1 MSSSLTL
8 LWSDRP
14 PALTFWGPVTGHVAG
29 PQKHLSPTHSMTLRV
44 LQPCSGHVPA
54 GNMEQDPGF
63 HPCPTV
69 HTAGPGWVEPRAGPH
84 PNLEIAGEMGRGRRG
99 SEWAAGGP
107 LVGASSAEGPES
119 EAHLSGPRWSPQIF
133 WTILSMGDGEKDQA
147 RTRPDPDVSACGAW
161 VGRPPFAKAHPLLP
175 PTHRSSLPGGHIAAR
190 LVRGQRPQLVGSHIH
205 VSSAKSLLKG
215 PRLEINSL
223 KLKSITM
230 TNINTDCAFFIV
242 LCSWGYCF

>member
-44 LQPCSGHVPA
+44 LQPCSGRVPA

-69 HTAGPGWVEPRAGPH
+69 HTAGPGWVEPRAGSH

-107 LVGASSAEGPES
+107 PLQLKLPVMCCTAGIRYWGRTTASA
-119 EAHLSGPRWSPQIF
+119 
-133 WTILSMGDGEKDQA
+133 
-147 RTRPDPDVSACGAW
+147 
-161 VGRPPFAKAHPLLP
+161 
-175 PTHRSSLPGGHIAAR
+175 
-190 LVRGQRPQLVGSHIH
+190 LVRGQCDGRCLSTCSRIPGPQH
-205 VSSAKSLLKG
+205 SLPQN
-215 PRLEINSL
+215 PR
-223 KLKSITM
+223 
-230 TNINTDCAFFIV
+230 V
-242 LCSWGYCF
+242 